1 MKKILKKCFRIPQ
14 ALLQGEQEEVN
25 SKEFFDTFESWNSRE
40 MKEWLASTNLSHLE
54 KKFINMSGRDLLQL
68 SHKQCFEMARNE
80 ADAQVLI
87 QKLQILKAR
96 YVDYLVGQGVTLP
109 LAPPPL
115 ARLNSGCSSFAS
127 TPSPKNTVVA
137 NPVQDIC
144 DPVRKMLLVSRM
156 ICDRFATRGKFFT
169 VRHARRHT
177 GIPTK
182 LIHDVVNTL
191 VSIQVIAPLN
201 DGFTWLGIQ
210 RLQLKNDDI
219 LLYQNKI
226 TSVNLTSLTP
236 RIVHIFKTNQ
246 SSTRSQNDVPI
257 SLHAIANE
265 ILREHTSEESQNKDL
280 LNDTVRDACMILVGS
295 GILEHKKNIQGY
307 VFRWI
312 LSHSQIHIDSLGVGR
327 DVLNSAVRFDCPGQV
342 VSPQNSNQNSR
353 ASSSRN
359 YDPQPGGESP
369 IPNSQTQVPYGDIDT
384 EDPGS
389 VTSLAQMFANFQYP
403 K

>member
-137 NPVQDIC
+137 NPVQ
-144 DPVRKMLLVSRM
+144 
-156 ICDRFATRGKFFT
+156 G
-169 VRHARRHT
+169 
-177 GIPTK
+177 
-182 LIHDVVNTL
+182 
-191 VSIQVIAPLN
+191 SIQAKRARI
-201 DGFTWLGIQ
+201 
-210 RLQLKNDDI
+210 
-219 LLYQNKI
+219 KI
-226 TSVNLTSLTP
+226 CQMTQYET
-236 RIVHIFKTNQ
+236 
-246 SSTRSQNDVPI
+246 
-257 SLHAIANE
+257 HA
-265 ILREHTSEESQNKDL
+265 
-280 LNDTVRDACMILVGS
+280 
-295 GILEHKKNIQGY
+295 
-307 VFRWI
+307 
-312 LSHSQIHIDSLGVGR
+312 
-327 DVLNSAVRFDCPGQV
+327 
-342 VSPQNSNQNSR
+342 
-353 ASSSRN
+353 
-359 YDPQPGGESP
+359 
-369 IPNSQTQVPYGDIDT
+369 
-384 EDPGS
+384 
-389 VTSLAQMFANFQYP
+389 
-403 K
+403 